1 MIRGAVKAANVGG
14 VAKMTEGRRRVDRV
28 LDAGFVV
35 DLDQVDDADLLN
47 RRDEALQ
54 EESDVSYTRRLI
66 QGRLDLLRFEVK
78 RRTLPP
84 PQRSG
89 SAKQDDA
96 ALVKALAG
104 VLAEPSAGSER
115 ATGPQVRPVPLGA
128 GVEPQ
133 VSVYSRRAAESA
145 VADVR
150 FSDLRSLSSEEL
162 EDAIELF
169 EGLEAEVS
177 QTRFRLQRVADA
189 IVAEVET
196 RVAAGT
202 MTMDAL

>member
-1 MIRGAVKAANVGG
+1 MVHGAVKGSDVGG
-14 VAKMTEGRRRVDRV
+14 VIKVTEGRRRVDRV
-28 LDAGFVV
+28 LDAGFIV
-35 DLDQVDDADLLN
+35 DLDKVANEELLG
-47 RRDEALQ
+47 RRDDALQ

-78 RRTLPP
+78 RRTLPA
-84 PQRSG
+84 PQRTG

-104 VLAEPSAGSER
+104 VLAEPSAGGS
-115 ATGPQVRPVPLGA
+115 GPQLRPVPLGA

-133 VSVYSRRAAESA
+133 VSIYSRRAAESA

-162 EDAIELF
+162 EDAIKLF
-169 EGLEAEVS
+169 EGLEGEVS

-202 MTMDAL
+202 MAMDSL